1 MRIIKKII
9 KIIFSAILTIS
20 ILLYILINLLSSTI
34 LKESYILSKLDQ
46 ANFYQ
51 KVYEEV
57 NSNFEK
63 YIYQS
68 GFDENVLNNV
78 ITEEKVK
85 EDFKIIIDNI
95 YNGTN
100 QDINTETIK
109 TNLTNNINSQ
119 LGANVSKT
127 QQNSIDSFVDT
138 ILNEYTQTIL
148 HTQYENKINKAYTQI
163 NKYINLANKALL
175 IIMAVLIILLI
186 LLNLK
191 RLYRGVSYIGISML
205 SSGILLCIADIFI
218 KMKVDIKNI
227 VILNDTIS
235 KIIINV
241 ITELLANIL
250 KDGII
255 LLVSGIVL
263 IIIANLR
270 RAYKKYKYE
279 QSKYNA
285 EGIKKIKWKN

>member
-9 KIIFSAILTIS
+9 KIIFSVILTIS

-109 TNLTNNINSQ
+109 TNLINNINSQ
-119 LGANVSKT
+119 LGANISKT

-285 EGIKKIKWKN
+285 ED

>member
-119 LGANVSKT
+119 LGANISKT

-163 NKYINLANKALL
+163 NKYINLANKTLL

-241 ITELLANIL
+241 ITELLTNIL

-285 EGIKKIKWKN
+285 ED

>member
-34 LKESYILSKLDQ
+34 LKESYVLSKLDQ
-46 ANFYQ
+46 ANFYK

-68 GFDENVLNNV
+68 GFDENILENV

-95 YNGTN
+95 YNGTS

-109 TNLTNNINSQ
+109 TNLTNNINNQ
-119 LGANVSKT
+119 LGTNISKIE
-127 QQNSIDSFVDT
+127 QNSIDSFVDT
-138 ILNEYTQTIL
+138 ILDEYTQTIL
-148 HTQYENKINKAYTQI
+148 HTQYESKINRAYTQI
-163 NKYINLANKALL
+163 NKYIDLANKALL

-186 LLNLK
+186 LLNFK

-205 SSGILLCIADIFI
+205 SSGILLCVANIFI

-250 KDGII
+250 KNGII
-255 LLVSGIVL
+255 LLILGIVL
-263 IIIANLR
+263 IIMANLR

-279 QSKYNA
+279 QSKYNS
-285 EGIKKIKWKN
+285 ED